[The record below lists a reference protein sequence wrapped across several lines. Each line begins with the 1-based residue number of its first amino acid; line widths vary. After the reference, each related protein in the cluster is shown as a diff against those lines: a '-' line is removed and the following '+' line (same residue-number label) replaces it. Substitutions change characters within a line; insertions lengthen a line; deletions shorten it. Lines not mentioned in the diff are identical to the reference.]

1 MGIIAIVMNFV
12 LESRKRNLLI
22 HIIGSLESDG
32 GEDKLYILR
41 MLAIPF
47 VLLNDSFFL
56 FFSHCSARNKEEIFQ
71 DHPVKDERSYTSFF
85 YCVHSSNYTCF
96 H

>member
-22 HIIGSLESDG
+22 RIIGSLGSDG

-47 VLLNDSFFL
+47 VLLNDSFF
-56 FFSHCSARNKEEIFQ
+56 CSSLIVLQETMKKYSKI
-71 DHPVKDERSYTSFF
+71 TL
-85 YCVHSSNYTCF
+85 
-96 H
+96 